1 MKNKWILFMLLLI
14 ASNAFAQYK
23 FEKENRIRKADVP
36 EEASSFVDAM
46 AFDSKVKWFEEIG
59 YDKTSYEAKTK
70 RDGKKFS
77 IEFSAEGVFEDV
89 EIEIE
94 TNGIPKNTYSRITDY
109 LSTEFQKYSFEKVQI
124 QYTGDPDQ
132 VLAYFS
138 SEATQSA
145 LTVNYEIVIS
155 TRIENS
161 YVRFELL
168 FSEEGNFIKKSK
180 IVSKNVDNI
189 IY

>member
-1 MKNKWILFMLLLI
+1 MLLLI

-109 LSTEFQKYSFEKVQI
+109 LTTE
-124 QYTGDPDQ
+124 
-132 VLAYFS
+132 
-138 SEATQSA
+138 
-145 LTVNYEIVIS
+145 
-155 TRIENS
+155 
-161 YVRFELL
+161 
-168 FSEEGNFIKKSK
+168 
-180 IVSKNVDNI
+180 
-189 IY
+189 